1 MPLLDHFH
9 QPDKRRL
16 PWPTISQAWAVSLMG
31 WLNRRLPREE
41 YRAEINVHLGRHVEA
56 DVAEFRE
63 DDVPRIGN
71 RNGTL
76 ATATESAPPA
86 ILTIPASFPDEIEIE
101 IREEHDRSRLVDV
114 IELISPANKKER
126 EERDSFVAKCVAY
139 LKKGIG
145 VVLIDVVTDR
155 HANLH
160 NELLR
165 TIGGSNP
172 QVMPDSP
179 TYISGYRP
187 VHRRKTEVNVIE
199 IWAYEATV
207 GQTIPSIPLGLRG
220 GPVIVLD
227 LEETY
232 TDAINATGL

>member
-1 MPLLDHFH
+1 
-9 QPDKRRL
+9 
-16 PWPTISQAWAVSLMG
+16 
-31 WLNRRLPREE
+31 
-41 YRAEINVHLGRHVEA
+41 
-56 DVAEFRE
+56 
-63 DDVPRIGN
+63 
-71 RNGTL
+71 
-76 ATATESAPPA
+76 
-86 ILTIPASFPDEIEIE
+86 
-101 IREEHDRSRLVDV
+101 
-114 IELISPANKKER
+114 
-126 EERDSFVAKCVAY
+126 
-139 LKKGIG
+139 